1 MKEDFFVDETEIV
14 KVLEKIEQCDN
25 SSFAR
30 YISDEGLNLCD
41 EAVLR
46 NAFFNYS
53 ISAYGRRNDGE
64 ITSIVVVSML
74 IPTSIA
80 QSGYLMACF
89 LNDESNSAQSI
100 QFIKDAFT
108 NIVSTNELTKIKV
121 KIKTDI
127 HWWTSFEGLAD
138 ELTLE
143 QEASIPSAYGDKTD
157 LLIYSFF
164 GEHNQ

>member
-53 ISAYGRRNDGE
+53 ICY
-64 ITSIVVVSML
+64 
-74 IPTSIA
+74 
-80 QSGYLMACF
+80 
-89 LNDESNSAQSI
+89 
-100 QFIKDAFT
+100 
-108 NIVSTNELTKIKV
+108 
-121 KIKTDI
+121 
-127 HWWTSFEGLAD
+127 
-138 ELTLE
+138 
-143 QEASIPSAYGDKTD
+143 
-157 LLIYSFF
+157 
-164 GEHNQ
+164 

>member
-64 ITSIVVVSML
+64 ITSIATELGVSVRD
-74 IPTSIA
+74 II
-80 QSGYLMACF
+80 QS
-89 LNDESNSAQSI
+89 SA
-100 QFIKDAFT
+100 
-108 NIVSTNELTKIKV
+108 
-121 KIKTDI
+121 
-127 HWWTSFEGLAD
+127 
-138 ELTLE
+138 
-143 QEASIPSAYGDKTD
+143 
-157 LLIYSFF
+157 LLISKGF
-164 GEHNQ
+164 GRMKKYGSYKN

>member
-53 ISAYGRRNDGE
+53 IQSCVYSLEIQTTLSAC
-64 ITSIVVVSML
+64 VL
-74 IPTSIA
+74 IFS
-80 QSGYLMACF
+80 
-89 LNDESNSAQSI
+89 
-100 QFIKDAFT
+100 
-108 NIVSTNELTKIKV
+108 
-121 KIKTDI
+121 
-127 HWWTSFEGLAD
+127 
-138 ELTLE
+138 
-143 QEASIPSAYGDKTD
+143 
-157 LLIYSFF
+157 
-164 GEHNQ
+164 

>member
-64 ITSIVVVSML
+64 ITSIVVVSMP
-74 IPTSIA
+74 IPTSKA

-108 NIVSTNELTKIKV
+108 RRANIRT
-121 KIKTDI
+121 
-127 HWWTSFEGLAD
+127 G
-138 ELTLE
+138 
-143 QEASIPSAYGDKTD
+143 
-157 LLIYSFF
+157 
-164 GEHNQ
+164 GEHSISIWG

>member
-53 ISAYGRRNDGE
+53 ISAY
-64 ITSIVVVSML
+64 
-74 IPTSIA
+74 
-80 QSGYLMACF
+80 
-89 LNDESNSAQSI
+89 
-100 QFIKDAFT
+100 
-108 NIVSTNELTKIKV
+108 
-121 KIKTDI
+121 
-127 HWWTSFEGLAD
+127 
-138 ELTLE
+138 
-143 QEASIPSAYGDKTD
+143 
-157 LLIYSFF
+157 
-164 GEHNQ
+164 